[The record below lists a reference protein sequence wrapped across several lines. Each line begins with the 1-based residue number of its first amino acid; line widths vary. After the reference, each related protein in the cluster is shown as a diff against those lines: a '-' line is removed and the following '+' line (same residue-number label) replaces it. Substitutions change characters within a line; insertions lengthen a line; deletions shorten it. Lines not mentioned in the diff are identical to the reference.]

1 MTPVLTVPVVLD
13 ERAIDALAYEASAA
27 PAGRRAVVDAR
38 QVRSTDP
45 HGAAGLLLLGH
56 ALAQKGRRP
65 LLQLPRN
72 RDGVERFTQLGFGR
86 IAHEV
91 FELSAGD
98 RARMEGESE
107 GALLEFTSI
116 RSVDDVNAV
125 LDTLSER
132 AGMVLTDTLHYGDP
146 EVDAFGA
153 MLRDLLHGLVE
164 YSEAPQGWVCIQAQ
178 RRLRRIGR
186 PAVMIAVVDIS
197 GGWEGA
203 PEGALAAH
211 PHLARVHEHVGTS
224 GGQIAIR
231 GGTTRLVGGSR
242 PKQASASLETDL
254 APVQGALISILLPGR
269 RRVVNSE
276 V

>member
-107 GALLEFTSI
+107 GALLEFAPICSAGDVQ
-116 RSVDDVNAV
+116 SVMDAV
-125 LDTLSER
+125 SGR
-132 AGMVLTDTLHYGDP
+132 AGPVLAEALNYDES
-146 EVDAFGA
+146 EVNAFGA
-153 MLRDLLHGLVE
+153 MLRALLGGIVE
-164 YSEAPQGWVCIQAQ
+164 RAEVPRGWVCIQAQ

-186 PAVMIAVVDIS
+186 PAAMIAVVDL
-197 GGWEGA
+197 GGGREGA
-203 PEGALAAH
+203 PEAAVMEI
-211 PHLARVHEHVGTS
+211 PAFARAHEHVGRS
-224 GGQIAIR
+224 GGRITIR
-231 GGTTRLVGGSR
+231 SGTVRLVGGR
-242 PKQASASLETDL
+242 APREAGPVLETDL
-254 APVQGALISILLPGR
+254 APIPGAQISILLPGR
-269 RRVVNSE
+269 RKAVIQE
-276 V
+276 E